1 MGHKIL
7 LSCNTGEMKMQFHLF
22 SDSFPVAIFAATFPD
37 YQFFTNQNIKV
48 SLEGFAAY
56 AKSFSKGGRV

>member
-1 MGHKIL
+1 
-7 LSCNTGEMKMQFHLF
+7 MQFHLF